1 MSSFPLLFY
10 PVLRWYLHFSAL
22 PERPFFRETPRFFR
36 HFSAPWIQKKR
47 AVKAAMN
54 MMGKEVGSLRAPLTE
69 LEEPHKELLK
79 KAMTEF
85 GLL

>member
-1 MSSFPLLFY
+1 MQLD
-10 PVLRWYLHFSAL
+10 AL
-22 PERPFFRETPRFFR
+22 PICDASFLRSQSDPCKSRYE
-36 HFSAPWIQKKR
+36 HD
-47 AVKAAMN
+47 
-54 MMGKEVGSLRAPLTE
+54 GKEVGSLRAPLTE

>member
-1 MSSFPLLFY
+1 
-10 PVLRWYLHFSAL
+10 
-22 PERPFFRETPRFFR
+22 
-36 HFSAPWIQKKR
+36 
-47 AVKAAMN
+47 